1 MYGVFEKLKK
11 AIETY
16 EDNECNSDDFIDHYE
31 DDLCDLYNEGE
42 WYEWICSVNMT
53 KMPGL
58 AHITPLII

>member
-42 WYEWICSVNMT
+42 WYE
-53 KMPGL
+53 
-58 AHITPLII
+58 